1 MASSDSIVAHVQKK
15 CIDHLSSARGLC
27 TAEFR
32 IVAAWAI
39 MLVLISLMSEPEIRD
54 TRKNSGPTNEMLKNL
69 RVVMLALEFVFEAIR
84 TGIIAFAVFRAME
97 IGAHLLHA
105 LTFYIEVRVEAK

>member
-1 MASSDSIVAHVQKK
+1 
-15 CIDHLSSARGLC
+15 
-27 TAEFR
+27 
-32 IVAAWAI
+32 
-39 MLVLISLMSEPEIRD
+39 
-54 TRKNSGPTNEMLKNL
+54 
-69 RVVMLALEFVFEAIR
+69 MLALEFVFEAIR